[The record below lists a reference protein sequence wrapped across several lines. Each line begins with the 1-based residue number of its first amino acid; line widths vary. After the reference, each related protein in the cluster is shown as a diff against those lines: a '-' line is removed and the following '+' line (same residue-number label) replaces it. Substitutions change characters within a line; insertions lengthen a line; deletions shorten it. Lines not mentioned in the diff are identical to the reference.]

1 MSSEATARP
10 SARIPAI
17 DLARTVALGGMIVFH
32 FSRDLEMFGLAPIG
46 MTMEPGWALF
56 ARIVAGS
63 FIFLAGVSL
72 VLAHGDGIRWR
83 PYLRRLAMI
92 AAAAAVITLA
102 TWLTFPTT
110 FIFFG
115 ILHSIVVASVI
126 GLAFLRAPIWLI
138 AAAAVVFL
146 YLPGLFRSEVFDP
159 LWLAWIGLAA
169 RTPPSLDFVP
179 VFPWAGM
186 FLLGMAAAKGM
197 TAMGLWERLR
207 PATPPGRALRAA
219 TWPGR
224 HSLLVYLVHQPVLI
238 AGLAAWTWLTGP

>member
-1 MSSEATARP
+1 MSIEATAGP
-10 SARIPAI
+10 SPRIPAI
-17 DLARTVALGGMIVFH
+17 DLARTVALLGMIVFH
-32 FSRDLEMFGLAPIG
+32 FARDLEMFGLAPIG

-83 PYLRRLAMI
+83 AFLRRLAMI
-92 AAAAAVITLA
+92 AAAAALITLA
-102 TWLTFPTT
+102 TWVTFPTT

-115 ILHSIVVASVI
+115 ILHSIAVASVI
-126 GLAFLRAPIWLI
+126 GLAFLRTPAWLTAG
-138 AAAAVVFL
+138 AALFVL
-146 YLPGLFRSEVFDP
+146 YLPGVFRSEVLDP
-159 LWLAWIGLAA
+159 LWLAWTGLAA

-186 FLLGMAAAKGM
+186 FLLGMAAAQVS
-197 TAMGLWERLR
+197 TALGLWDRLR
-207 PATPPGRALRAA
+207 PSSPPGRALRAA

-238 AGLAAWTWLTGP
+238 GGLAAWTWLTGP

>member
-1 MSSEATARP
+1 MNTKATGHP

-17 DLARTVALGGMIVFH
+17 DLARTAALAGMVVFH

-46 MTMEPGWALF
+46 MTMQPGWALF

-72 VLAHGDGIRWR
+72 VLAHGDGLRWR
-83 PYLRRLAMI
+83 PYLRRLGMI
-92 AAAAAVITLA
+92 AAAAAAVSLA

-115 ILHSIVVASVI
+115 ILHSIAVASVI
-126 GLAFLRAPIWLI
+126 GLAFLRAPIVVI
-138 AAAAVVFL
+138 AAAAVFFL
-146 YLPGLFRSEVFDP
+146 YLPGVYRSEVFDP
-159 LWLAWIGLAA
+159 LWLAWTGLAA
-169 RTPPSLDFVP
+169 RTPASLDFVP

-186 FLLGMAAAKGM
+186 FLLGMAAAR
-197 TAMGLWERLR
+197 AMSALGLWNSLR
-207 PATPPGRALRAA
+207 PTTPAGRAMRLA

-224 HSLLVYLVHQPVLI
+224 HSLMVYLVHQPVLI
-238 AGLAAWTWLTGP
+238 AGLAAWVWLTGP

>member
-1 MSSEATARP
+1 MSIEATAGP
-10 SARIPAI
+10 SPRIPAI
-17 DLARTVALGGMIVFH
+17 DLARTVALLGMIVFH
-32 FSRDLEMFGLAPIG
+32 FARDLEMFGLAPIG

-83 PYLRRLAMI
+83 AFLRRLAMI
-92 AAAAAVITLA
+92 AAAAALITLA
-102 TWLTFPTT
+102 TWVTFPTT

-115 ILHSIVVASVI
+115 ILHSIAVASVI
-126 GLAFLRAPIWLI
+126 GLAFLRTPAWLTAG
-138 AAAAVVFL
+138 AALFVL
-146 YLPGLFRSEVFDP
+146 YLPGVFRSEVLDP
-159 LWLAWIGLAA
+159 LWLAWTGLAA

-179 VFPWAGM
+179 VFPWVGM
-186 FLLGMAAAKGM
+186 FLLGMAAAQVV
-197 TAMGLWERLR
+197 TALGLWDRLR
-207 PATPPGRALRAA
+207 PSSPPGRALRAA

-238 AGLAAWTWLTGP
+238 GGLAAWTWLTGP